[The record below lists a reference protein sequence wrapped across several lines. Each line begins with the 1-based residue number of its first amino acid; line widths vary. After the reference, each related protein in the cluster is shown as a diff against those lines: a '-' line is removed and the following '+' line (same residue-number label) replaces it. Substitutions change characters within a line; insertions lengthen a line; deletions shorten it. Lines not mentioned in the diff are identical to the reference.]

1 MPSRPVP
8 AAQRSP
14 RRSPR
19 PFAVPP
25 AVPAAGL
32 AAVLLA
38 GCSSGGPTGTGAGP
52 AAAPVRG
59 GTLKYAVAVGT
70 SCLDPHVSPGDVTA
84 VIQRNVFDS
93 LVYLDDKG
101 GFHPWL
107 AKSWQVSP
115 DARTYTFRL
124 RDGVA
129 FHDGTVFDAAAVKA
143 NLDHIKDPRTKS
155 LYAASL
161 LGPYTGAEVVDPHT
175 VRVSFSEPY
184 VPFLQAAATP
194 YLGIASPKSLAEKAD
209 QLCAGGANSVGTGP
223 FKETEY
229 VKNDHV
235 EFRRNDAYAW
245 APEGAANQGAP
256 YLDGL
261 TIRFLPEDS
270 VRSGALT
277 SRQVDAAALPVTA
290 VRTVRAANGIEVS
303 RTQNPGVVYSLFLNT
318 TRGALQDERV
328 RRAVQRA
335 VDVDALVRSIYFGE
349 YERAWSPLSPTT
361 PAAYEA
367 GLKDSFPHDAAAA
380 GRLLDEAGWSA
391 RDADGYRVKDGKRL
405 TLHWPYIASLV
416 RDQRDTLAAGIQAD
430 LKKAGIELVRDSID
444 NGTYFTIYASGDYD
458 LWDNSWVRADPA
470 VLAGFY
476 LSTNTPA
483 AGGQNVSLSK
493 DPELDGW
500 LRAGAAT
507 TDPAARKGNY
517 TKAERWAVEH
527 ATVLPLYVTTNLV
540 GRAQG
545 VQGLVFDANA
555 WPQFAGVWK
564 TR

>member
-8 AAQRSP
+8 PAA
-14 RRSPR
+14 RRTRTPR

-25 AVPAAGL
+25 AVPAVGL
-32 AAVLLA
+32 AAALLA
-38 GCSSGGPTGTGAGP
+38 GCSSAGP
-52 AAAPVRG
+52 AAPGGGTGGTPVRG

-101 GFHPWL
+101 AFHPWL
-107 AKSWQVSP
+107 AKSWQISP
-115 DARTYTFRL
+115 DARTYTFQL
-124 RDGVA
+124 REGVT
-129 FHDGTVFDAAAVKA
+129 FHDGTAFDAAAVKA
-143 NLDHIKDPRTKS
+143 NLDHVKDPRTKS

-161 LGPYTGAEVVDPHT
+161 LGPYTGAEVVDPLT
-175 VRVSFSEPY
+175 VRVSFAEPY

-223 FKETEY
+223 FRETEY

-235 EFRRNDAYAW
+235 EFKRNDAYAW

-277 SRQVDAAALPVTA
+277 SRQVDAAALPVSA
-290 VRTVRAANGIEVS
+290 VRTVRAAGVEVT
-303 RTQNPGVVYSLFLNT
+303 RTQNPGVVYSLFLNS
-318 TRGALQDERV
+318 TRGALRDERV

-335 VDVDALVRSIYFGE
+335 VDVDALVKSIYFGE

-361 PAAYEA
+361 PASYEA
-367 GLKDSFPHDAAAA
+367 GLKDALPHDAAAA

-391 RDADGYRVKDGKRL
+391 RDGDGYRVKDGKRL

-430 LKKAGIELVRDSID
+430 LKKAGVELVRDSID
-444 NGTYFTIYASGDYD
+444 NGTYFKVYASGDYD

-470 VLAGFY
+470 ILAGFY
-476 LSTNTPA
+476 LSANTPA
-483 AGGQNVSLSK
+483 AGGQNVSLSS

-500 LRAGAAT
+500 LTAGAAT
-507 TDPAARKGNY
+507 TDPAARKANY

-527 ATVLPLYVTTNLV
+527 GTVLPLYVTANLI
-540 GRAQG
+540 GRSEG
-545 VQGLVFDANA
+545 VRGLVFDANA
-555 WPQFAGVWK
+555 WPQFAGVWR

>member
-8 AAQRSP
+8 AA
-14 RRSPR
+14 RRVRR
-19 PFAVPP
+19 PFAVPSS
-25 AVPAAGL
+25 VPAAGL

-38 GCSSGGPTGTGAGP
+38 GCSSAGP
-52 AAAPVRG
+52 AGPGAGAEGAPVRG

-101 GFHPWL
+101 AFHPWL
-107 AKSWQVSP
+107 AKSWQISP
-115 DARTYTFRL
+115 DARTYTFQL
-124 RDGVA
+124 REGVT

-143 NLDHIKDPRTKS
+143 NLDHVKDPRTKS

-161 LGPYTGAEVVDPHT
+161 LGPYTGTEVVDPHT
-175 VRVSFSEPY
+175 VRVSFAEPY
-184 VPFLQAAATP
+184 VPFLQAVATP

-209 QLCAGGANSVGTGP
+209 QLCAGGENSVGTGP

-235 EFRRNDAYAW
+235 EFKRNDAYAW

-277 SRQVDAAALPVTA
+277 SRQVDAATLPVTA
-290 VRTVRAANGIEVS
+290 VRTVRAATGIEVN

-318 TRGALQDERV
+318 TRGPLQDERV
-328 RRAVQRA
+328 RRAVQRS
-335 VDVDALVRSIYFGE
+335 VDVDALVKSIYFGE

-367 GLKDSFPHDAAAA
+367 GLKDALPHDPAAA

-430 LKKAGIELVRDSID
+430 LKKAGVELVRDSID
-444 NGTYFTIYASGDYD
+444 NGTYFKIYASGDYD

-470 VLAGFY
+470 ILAGFY
-476 LSTNTPA
+476 LSSSTPA

-500 LRAGAAT
+500 LTAGAAT
-507 TDPAARKGNY
+507 TDPAARKADY

-527 ATVLPLYVTTNLV
+527 GTVLPLYVTTNLIGHTQLV
-540 GRAQG
+540 R
-545 VQGLVFDANA
+545 GLAFDANA

-564 TR
+564 SK